1 MNKFFLSIYDRLSRN
16 KPLSIFLMAVIL
28 GLCVLSA
35 LRLDYK
41 ETIADF
47 LPSDPEKEKYTSVY
61 NDMSDQGQITVI
73 FAVDTTKLVDDEAL
87 DAIMDAMDA
96 FEANWQKEDTASLVG
111 DLRCKVDDSQVFD
124 AIDFIRDNQALFLTE
139 ADYQRM
145 DSLLATPDY
154 VATCMGNVKRILS
167 MPTGSFVVDGVK
179 ADPLNL
185 YSPSLQRLNAL
196 NPTQG
201 YRLEDEYLFNERGN
215 MGFAFFSSPFTGS
228 DTQGNAKIVELINRV
243 IEQTKV
249 TSPDVHVS
257 AVGAPTIAVT
267 NAQQIKKDSLL
278 SVSLALVLIFGI
290 LMFTMARKRNLLW
303 LGISIL
309 FGWIFAL
316 AIIAL
321 FKSSISIIVVGIGSV
336 IVGIAV
342 NYPLHYLD
350 HIKQEPDK
358 REALKDVI
366 QPLVIGNITTV
377 AAFACLIFVK
387 AEAMRDLGLF
397 GALMLVGTILF
408 VMVFLPLF
416 AVSPKKTKKLFVD
429 NGKAPS
435 ETWRKVKLY
444 AFWPLVIITLIL
456 GYYSQDTAFDADL
469 HNINYMT
476 QQQQNDLALLNES
489 LQKDGETDLIYVVSE
504 GTTLQEAL
512 AKNET
517 VMTNC
522 RRLLSDSLSAKVSG
536 PDGLL
541 PSVEKQKESLALW
554 TAYWERH
561 PEIVDEVKKEALKA
575 GFTEDAFLPFTEG
588 VTKQYEPL
596 SETEMEP
603 LLALC
608 QTYTLQHDSIA
619 RVVNFVRVPVE
630 ASEAV
635 KEQIRLIIEEQGV
648 ASRHREELSDPK
660 TSALR
665 VLRQAQEPAQG
676 PQGIGPSTF
685 RQAQGSGALT
695 SDGFAFSISDVG
707 NNLVTAL
714 SDDFDYILYVCSIV
728 VFFFLCLSFGRLELS
743 LLAFLPLTVGWAWI
757 LGIMHLGG
765 IKFNIVNIILA
776 TFIFGQGDDYTIFIT
791 EGLLY
796 EYTYGKKML
805 KNYRN
810 SVILSGI
817 LMFIG
822 IGTLIFAKHPAMR
835 SLAEVAII
843 GMATVVF
850 MACYLPPFVFNWLTK
865 KKGQLRQVPLT
876 LKRMLYT
883 FLTIL
888 VFFVFVFVLFTPFTL
903 LYILLVPPSEKKR
916 YRYHQMI
923 AWAMRA
929 ALKLLPGVKFHLNNE
944 VGETFDKPAV
954 IIANHQSHLDLLCTV
969 LLHPKVVLLTTDWV
983 WKNPIYA
990 LVIRFAE
997 YYPVSAGFDK
1007 NLERL
1012 QKLVERGYS
1021 VIVYPEGTRSET
1033 GEILRFHKGAF
1044 QLAQSLNVDI
1054 LPVYVHGANHVMPK
1068 KDFVLREGQ
1077 LYVEIGRRMSADEVK
1092 ANEPRALASQFRRQY
1107 IEHFEEIRCQR
1118 EDTEYVLPFVRYKYI
1133 YKGHE
1138 NERESRR
1145 NLKRIRAHAAEIN
1158 ALDGQSVL
1166 VKNSGI
1172 GELAWTIA
1180 LVHRDMQ
1187 VYAVEGDND
1196 KHLIASHTSYIPDN
1210 LHFIFEGEGELS
1222 SDQIIDKQTFLQ

>member
-1 MNKFFLSIYDRLSRN
+1 MNKFFLTIYDYLSKH
-16 KPLSIFLMAVIL
+16 KPLSIAIL
-28 GLCVLSA
+28 LVVTALCVFSA

-41 ETIADF
+41 EDIADF
-47 LPSDPEKEKYTSVY
+47 LPTDPEKEKYTSVY
-61 NDMSDQGQITVI
+61 DDLSNQGQITVI
-73 FAVDTTKLVDDEAL
+73 FAADTTKLFGDEAL
-87 DAIMDAMDA
+87 DAVMDAMDA
-96 FEANWQKEDTASLVG
+96 FETNWQAEDTALLVS

-145 DSLLATPDY
+145 DSLLAEPDY
-154 VATCMGNVKRILS
+154 VATCMDNIKRILS
-167 MPTGSFVVDGVK
+167 MPTVSFVVDGVK

-201 YRLEDEYLFNERGN
+201 YRLEDEYLFNERGDK
-215 MGFAFFSSPFTGS
+215 GFAFFSSPFSGS
-228 DTQGNAKIVELINRV
+228 DTKGNAQIVELINKV
-243 IEQTKV
+243 VEQTEA
-249 TSPDVHVS
+249 TSPDVHIS

-316 AIIAL
+316 AVIAL

-416 AVSPKKTKKLFVD
+416 AVVPTKTKKLFVD
-429 NGKAPS
+429 DGKAPS
-435 ETWRKVKLY
+435 ETWRKIKLY

-456 GYYSQDTAFDADL
+456 SYYSQDTAFDADL

-476 QQQQNDLALLNES
+476 QQQQKDLDLLNES
-489 LQKDGETDLIYVVSE
+489 LQKEGETDLIYVVSE
-504 GTTLQEAL
+504 GQTLQEAL
-512 AKNET
+512 ARNER
-517 VMTNC
+517 VMADC
-522 RRLLSDSLSAKVSG
+522 RSMLSDSLSAVISG

-554 TAYWERH
+554 TAFWERH
-561 PEIVDEVKKEALKA
+561 QDVADEVKREAVKA
-575 GFTEDAFLPFTEG
+575 GFTEDAFLLFTEG
-588 VTKQYEPL
+588 IKKPYRTL
-596 SETEMEP
+596 SEEEMTP
-603 LLALC
+603 LQALC

-619 RVVNFVRVPVE
+619 RVVNFVRVPVA
-630 ASEAV
+630 ASEPL
-635 KEQIRLIIEEQGV
+635 KQQL
-648 ASRHREELSDPK
+648 RETLPN
-660 TSALR
+660 T
-665 VLRQAQEPAQG
+665 
-676 PQGIGPSTF
+676 
-685 RQAQGSGALT
+685 
-695 SDGFAFSISDVG
+695 GFAFSISDVG

-757 LGIMHLGG
+757 LGIMHLGS

-876 LKRMLYT
+876 LKRMVYT
-883 FLTIL
+883 FLTFL
-888 VFFVFVFVLFTPFTL
+888 VFFIAAFVIVTPLTL
-903 LYILLVPPSEKKR
+903 IYMLLGPNTEKKR

-923 AWAMRA
+923 AWVMRT
-929 ALKLLPGVKFHLNNE
+929 ALKILPGVKFHLNNE
-944 VGETFDKPAV
+944 IGETFEKPAV
-954 IIANHQSHLDLLCTV
+954 IIANHQSHLDLLCMM
-969 LLHPKVVLLTTDWV
+969 LLNPKVVLLTTDWV
-983 WKNPIYA
+983 WKNPVYGII
-990 LVIRFAE
+990 IRFAE
-997 YYPVSAGFDK
+997 YYPVSDGYDK
-1007 NLERL
+1007 NVERL
-1012 QKLVERGYS
+1012 QKLVARGYS
-1021 VIVYPEGTRSET
+1021 VVVFPEGTRSET

-1044 QLAQSLNVDI
+1044 QLAQALNVDI
-1054 LPVYVHGANHVMPK
+1054 LPVFVHGASHVMPK

-1077 LYVEIGRRMSADEVK
+1077 LYVEIGQRTPVEEVK
-1092 ANEPRALASQFRRQY
+1092 AMEARALTSQFHKYY
-1107 IEHFEEIRCQR
+1107 IRHFEEIRQQN

-1133 YKGHE
+1133 YKGNE
-1138 NERESRR
+1138 NERECRR
-1145 NLKRIRAHAAEIN
+1145 NLKRIRTHAAEIN
-1158 ALDGQSVL
+1158 ALDGQSIL

-1187 VYAVEGDND
+1187 VYAMEGDED

-1210 LHFIFEGEGELS
+1210 LHFVLEGQTVLGCE
-1222 SDQIIDKQTFLQ
+1222 QTIDAQTFLK

>member
-1 MNKFFLSIYDRLSRN
+1 MNKFFLSIYDRLSHN
-16 KPLSIFLMAVIL
+16 KPLSIALMLVITA
-28 GLCVLSA
+28 LCVFSA
-35 LRLDYK
+35 LRLEYK
-41 ETIADF
+41 ENIADF

-73 FAVDTTKLVDDEAL
+73 FAADTTKLVGDEAL

-96 FEANWQKEDTASLVG
+96 FETNWQTEDTALLVS

-124 AIDFIRDNQALFLTE
+124 AIDFIRNNQALFLTE

-145 DSLLATPDY
+145 DSLLAEPDY

-201 YRLEDEYLFNERGN
+201 YRLEDEYLFNERGDI
-215 MGFAFFSSPFTGS
+215 GFTFFSSPFSGS
-228 DTQGNAKIVELINRV
+228 DTQGNARIVALLDKV
-243 IEQTKV
+243 IAQTEEI
-249 TSPDVHVS
+249 SPDVHIS
-257 AVGAPTIAVT
+257 AVGVPTIAVT
-267 NAQQIKKDSLL
+267 NAQQIKKDSFL
-278 SVSLALVLIFGI
+278 SVALALVLIFGI
-290 LMFTMARKRNLLW
+290 LVFTMARKRNLLW

-309 FGWIFAL
+309 FGWVFAL
-316 AIIAL
+316 AVIAL

-350 HIKQEPDK
+350 HIKQEPNK

-397 GALMLVGTILF
+397 GALTLVGTILF

-429 NGKAPS
+429 DGTAPS

-456 GYYSQDTAFDADL
+456 SYYSQDTAFDADL

-476 QQQQNDLALLNES
+476 QQQQKDLALLNES
-489 LQKDGETDLIYVVSE
+489 LQKEGETDLIYVVSE
-504 GTTLQEAL
+504 GSTLQEAL
-512 AKNET
+512 AKNEK
-517 VMTNC
+517 VMTDC
-522 RRLLSDSLSAKVSG
+522 RQLLSDSPSAKVSG

-541 PSVEKQKESLALW
+541 PSFEKQKESLALW
-554 TAYWERH
+554 TAFWEKH
-561 PEIVDEVKKEALKA
+561 PKIVDEVKREAVKA
-575 GFTEDAFLPFTEG
+575 GFTANAFLPFTEG
-588 VTKQYEPL
+588 ITKQYEPL

-608 QTYTLQHDSIA
+608 RTYTLQHGEMA
-619 RVVNFVRVPVE
+619 RVVNFVRVPI
-630 ASEAV
+630 ATSEPL
-635 KEQIRLIIEEQGV
+635 KQQL
-648 ASRHREELSDPK
+648 RE
-660 TSALR
+660 
-665 VLRQAQEPAQG
+665 VLDTEV
-676 PQGIGPSTF
+676 GPSTL
-685 RQAQGSGALT
+685 RGSSGTAGSGTLT
-695 SDGFAFSISDVG
+695 TNGFAFSISDVG
-707 NNLVTAL
+707 NNLVSAL

-743 LLAFLPLTVGWAWI
+743 LLAFLPLTVGWTWI

-796 EYTYGKKML
+796 EYTYGKRML

-822 IGTLIFAKHPAMR
+822 IGALIFAKHPAMR

-883 FLTIL
+883 FLTLL

-903 LYILLVPPSEKKR
+903 LYILLVPRSEKKR

-923 AWAMRA
+923 TWAMRA

-954 IIANHQSHLDLLCTV
+954 IIANHQSHLDLLCTIM
-969 LLHPKVVLLTTDWV
+969 LHPKVVLLTTDWV
-983 WKNPIYA
+983 WKNPVYA

-997 YYPVSAGFDK
+997 YYPVSAGFGK

-1012 QKLVERGYS
+1012 QKLVDRGYS

-1044 QLAQSLNVDI
+1044 QLAQALNVDI
-1054 LPVYVHGANHVMPK
+1054 LPVFIHGANHVMPK

-1077 LYVEIGRRMSADEVK
+1077 LYVEIGQRMSAEEVQSS
-1092 ANEPRALASQFRRQY
+1092 ETRALASQFRHYY
-1107 IEHFEEIRCQR
+1107 IGHFEEIRRQR

-1133 YKGHE
+1133 YKGNE
-1138 NERESRR
+1138 NERECRR
-1145 NLKRIRAHAAEIN
+1145 TLKRIRTHASEID
-1158 ALDGQSVL
+1158 ALKGASVL
-1166 VKNSGI
+1166 VTNSGI
-1172 GELAWTIA
+1172 GELAWTLA

-1187 VYAVEGDND
+1187 VYAVEGDDD
-1196 KHLIASHTSYIPDN
+1196 KHLIAAHTSYIPDN
-1210 LHFIFEGEGELS
+1210 LHFIHEGEEVPTC
-1222 SDQIIDKQTFLQ
+1222 DNTIDKQTFLK